1 MICNFYFIT
10 HKLCTT
16 SKWILCCWVRMI
28 CALFSHKSL
37 KSTQFRLILHEIYH
51 KIFFLLHHAIFVC
64 LSLCHP
70 NMCLWNRNLFILMY
84 FFSRIIHQKKD
95 GGAKSKYC
103 EFDITNTT
111 RKKLRANWMG
121 EKTQKVFFFNSSLSW
136 NAAKYITISPDSS
149 IILLENK
156 SSNYDRKAR
165 DEWNN
170 SCGYLLWVVV
180 AKLKLNDTYSK

>member
-1 MICNFYFIT
+1 MKYIT
-10 HKLCTT
+10 RFFFFFTMRSLCVYRFATRTCAYETETYLFLCT
-16 SKWILCCWVRMI
+16 
-28 CALFSHKSL
+28 FS
-37 KSTQFRLILHEIYH
+37 QE
-51 KIFFLLHHAIFVC
+51 
-64 LSLCHP
+64 
-70 NMCLWNRNLFILMY
+70 LFI
-84 FFSRIIHQKKD
+84 
-95 GGAKSKYC
+95 
-103 EFDITNTT
+103 
-111 RKKLRANWMG
+111 RKKTVELNLNIANLISQTQR
-121 EKTQKVFFFNSSLSW
+121 EKNWEQIEWGKKRKKSFFFNSSLSW